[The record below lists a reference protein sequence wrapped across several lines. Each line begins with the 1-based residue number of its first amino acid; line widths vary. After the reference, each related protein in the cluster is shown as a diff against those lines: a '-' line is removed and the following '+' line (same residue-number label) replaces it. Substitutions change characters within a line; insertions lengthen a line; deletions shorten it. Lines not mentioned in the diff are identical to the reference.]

1 MQFVQFVYFV
11 NFHQFLWSAVLADFL
26 AVVMVHDKQVV
37 PPIRG
42 VSSGGRFVKVKHNE

>member
-26 AVVMVHDKQVV
+26 AVVMVHDRSEERRV
-37 PPIRG
+37 
-42 VSSGGRFVKVKHNE
+42 GRV